1 MKRYSGHS
9 IGIRHALGVGDALVT
24 SRWRLGWWP
33 RRRSSQSHISGFSRL
48 STPSARSRLLPPA
61 TFAESRSSRSP
72 GPVAQ
77 LQRNPFAMTLKR
89 DTLDGGG
96 SFLYTSHPE
105 PLIVVSCIRV
115 EDPSA

>member
-1 MKRYSGHS
+1 
-9 IGIRHALGVGDALVT
+9 
-24 SRWRLGWWP
+24 
-33 RRRSSQSHISGFSRL
+33 
-48 STPSARSRLLPPA
+48 
-61 TFAESRSSRSP
+61 
-72 GPVAQ
+72 
-77 LQRNPFAMTLKR
+77 MTLKR